1 MLYRSEE
8 ANNSKELKKLEE
20 FDIIKLQM
28 TIEKDEEG
36 WVTKNEWIWM
46 E

>member
-1 MLYRSEE
+1 
-8 ANNSKELKKLEE
+8 
-20 FDIIKLQM
+20 LQM

-46 E
+46 EWP